1 MYEVTIIIKFKEI
14 YTSLM
19 VIMDI
24 NTLLSE
30 NDRSSK
36 TKELNIKTRQYTT
49 LVIFICVELFTSETL
64 KTHFHA
70 PTILL
75 QDWPCSGPL
84 KKSK

>member
-36 TKELNIKTRQYTT
+36 TKELNIKTRQYTM

-64 KTHFHA
+64 KIHFHG